1 MQLTAIV
8 MARILAFVEVQELN
22 PQGKAYYPDIVSA
35 LVQRF
40 NFQVFPT
47 KPEEY
52 NEETGILFTD
62 GKFSEGS
69 LERVQ
74 IFTHGILLDTRI
86 DTDVS
91 DKLLHDTLTWARSE
105 LGLRYEENMIKRKAF
120 VSQVTF
126 ESEMNF
132 NKLNPVLGNISN
144 LITSK
149 LRGSMGQTLNYEPTG
164 VILNLDQTAS
174 KIAPGPFT
182 VERRVELP
190 FTDKK
195 YFSAAP
201 LSTKDHLAAL
211 KEFEKVLL

>member
-1 MQLTAIV
+1 M
-8 MARILAFVEVQELN
+8 
-22 PQGKAYYPDIVSA
+22 
-35 LVQRF
+35 
-40 NFQVFPT
+40 
-47 KPEEY
+47 
-52 NEETGILFTD
+52 FTD

-149 LRGSMGQTLNYEPTG
+149 LRGSMGQTLNYEPT
-164 VILNLDQTAS
+164 S
-174 KIAPGPFT
+174 
-182 VERRVELP
+182 
-190 FTDKK
+190 
-195 YFSAAP
+195 S
-201 LSTKDHLAAL
+201 
-211 KEFEKVLL
+211 